1 MSRRVQIFLVALVI
15 AIVVWFWSHADFI
28 SGLDHGREW
37 LVLLGVIMLYM
48 GSHVLRMLRLIMLT
62 IDERNKAFPLVAAH
76 GLTAFPGSLL
86 PFKIGELLRL
96 AAFFHVYDGRRKALA
111 VWLVERF
118 ADVSVIT
125 VFILG
130 LYLFD
135 IAVPGSMRTIFIVF
149 AVISILALLCVFS
162 VSKVLGFLNKQLVLK
177 SNSQRGL
184 VLLRIV
190 HAIECLE
197 ADIYRSAEGRL
208 PGILLF
214 SVFIWGLEIASLLLF
229 VNQAAVN
236 LDEFVSL
243 FISGRPTSLLG
254 TELDK
259 VSAYGLYQSS
269 GLALLALFFI
279 VAVGLSAYLRNS
291 KV

>member
-1 MSRRVQIFLVALVI
+1 MNFRFQIFLFALVI
-15 AIVVWFWSHADFI
+15 AIAIWFWSHAGSIDGF
-28 SGLDHGREW
+28 DHGQEW
-37 LVLLGVIMLYM
+37 LVLLGVTTLYM
-48 GSHVLRMLRLIMLT
+48 GSHVLRMLRLVMLT
-62 IDERNKAFPLVAAH
+62 IDERDKAFALVAAH

-118 ADVSVIT
+118 ADLSVIT

-135 IAVPGSMRTIFIVF
+135 VAVPGSMRAIFIVF
-149 AVISILALLCVFS
+149 AVASILALLCVFA
-162 VSKVLGFLNKQLVLK
+162 VSKVLSFLNKQLVLK
-177 SNSQRGL
+177 SKTRRGL
-184 VLLRIV
+184 VILRIV

-197 ADIYRSAEGRL
+197 IDIYKSAEGRI
-208 PGILLF
+208 PGILLL
-214 SVFIWGLEIASLLLF
+214 SVFIWGIEISSLLLF
-229 VNQAAVN
+229 VNQAAVD
-236 LDEFVSL
+236 LDGFVSL
-243 FISGRPTSLLG
+243 FISGRQAG
-254 TELDK
+254 FAGHELDN
-259 VSAYGLYQSS
+259 VSAYGLYQSF

-279 VAVGLSAYLRNS
+279 VAVGHSAFLRKS